1 MGWLETVQGD
11 YPRVVVTAEG
21 FSKER
26 FGGGDVAR
34 SAEIRFDRFALF
46 VDGAVEVYPPAAHLE
61 VSLIQPARDRPS
73 RAVTVAPVP
82 RRAPELFL
90 ISLPVAFEGLSQ
102 KRRVL
107 MGK

>member
-61 VSLIQPARDRPS
+61 VSLIHPPGIALPERLRSLQCRD
-73 RAVTVAPVP
+73 
-82 RRAPELFL
+82 
-90 ISLPVAFEGLSQ
+90 GHLSYS
-102 KRRVL
+102 
-107 MGK
+107 